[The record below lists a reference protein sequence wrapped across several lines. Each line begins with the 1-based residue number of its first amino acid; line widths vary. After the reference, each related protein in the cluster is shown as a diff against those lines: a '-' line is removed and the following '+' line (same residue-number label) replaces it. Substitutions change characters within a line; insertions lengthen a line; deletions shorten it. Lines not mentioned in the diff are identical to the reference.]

1 MFVDKLVELI
11 TFTLIYLALVGN
23 YVLRLEIHGRL
34 GAICHAIQ
42 ESRYN
47 SSDSSEPNYQTFE

>member
-1 MFVDKLVELI
+1 MLLLYILVN
-11 TFTLIYLALVGN
+11 LVGT
-23 YVLRLEIHGRL
+23 YVMRLEIHGRL

-42 ESRYN
+42 ESLYN